1 MPPNCSPFR
10 VPALSGVAVF
20 LFSLAHVSPAAAQ
33 ATTPRVHTCAVELAE
48 GVSDGSCTIA
58 VPPGKRWVIESAT
71 VGGTVPSSQY
81 ARVQLYTRVNGVT
94 VGHYVPEGFYNTN
107 HNHPFRVFAL
117 PGKIMAESPHVRLR
131 LTRGASTTSGA
142 WMAVMLSGYLE
153 DM

>member
-1 MPPNCSPFR
+1 MTPTRSIHR
-10 VPALSGVAVF
+10 AAALTGAAAF
-20 LFSLAHVSPAAAQ
+20 LFALAHVSPAAAQ
-33 ATTPRVHTCAVELAE
+33 TTTPRVHTCAVQLDE
-48 GVSDGSCTIA
+48 GVPEGSCTIA

-81 ARVQLYTRVNGVT
+81 ARVQLYTKVNNVT
-94 VGHYVPEGFYNTN
+94 VGHYLPEGFYNTN
-107 HNHPFRVFAL
+107 HNYPFRVFAL

-131 LTRGASTTSGA
+131 LTRGASTTGDA